1 MMLSKVMHNK
11 LVTKANAADIKIPST
26 TGVVLILYLVLLE
39 SWLKHSMN
47 QTDKVLR
54 RILMILTK
62 RHLILMDWLKRP
74 ITTQNYRYWKQ
85 HFVTGLVTT
94 TGPSLKAAD
103 VENKILD
110 VTNLTANA
118 ACSTK
123 TAEI

>member
-1 MMLSKVMHNK
+1 MMLSKAMHNK

-62 RHLILMDWLKRP
+62 RHLILMD
-74 ITTQNYRYWKQ
+74 
-85 HFVTGLVTT
+85 
-94 TGPSLKAAD
+94 
-103 VENKILD
+103 
-110 VTNLTANA
+110 
-118 ACSTK
+118 
-123 TAEI
+123 